1 MPTSKPPMRVG
12 WTGHRPH
19 YFRAPAEAAAA
30 VQRAAEE
37 LRREV
42 ARPLVFITGG
52 QRGVDLWA
60 AEAAMQLGVP
70 YHVYLPL
77 PLAQF
82 AADWDAADRAA
93 LERVWAAAAERRVL
107 DERGDFGPGA
117 YTLRNQAI
125 AEECDLLVA
134 VWTGRTGGGTH
145 ETVSFARALSKPIRE
160 VLLPAADVPSDP
172 AARGL

>member
-1 MPTSKPPMRVG
+1 MSFRVG

-19 YFRAPAEAAAA
+19 YFRAPAKATAA
-30 VQRAAEE
+30 VQRAAAE
-37 LRREV
+37 LRRE
-42 ARPLVFITGG
+42 AAGPLVFVTGG

-60 AEAAMQLGVP
+60 AEAATRLGVP

-82 AADWDAADRAA
+82 AADWDAADRTA

-107 DERGDFGPGA
+107 DESGDFGPGA

-145 ETVSFARALSKPIRE
+145 ETIRFARALGKPIRE

-172 AARGL
+172 ASRGL

>member
-1 MPTSKPPMRVG
+1 MAWRIG

-30 VQRAAEE
+30 VQREAEE
-37 LRREV
+37 LRRTFTG
-42 ARPLVFITGG
+42 PLVFLTGG

-60 AEAAMQLGVP
+60 AEAATQLGIP

-77 PLAQF
+77 PLPKF
-82 AADWDAADRAA
+82 TADWGVADRAA

-107 DERGDFGPGA
+107 DERGAFGPAA

-125 AEECDLLVA
+125 AEECDLLVV
-134 VWTGRTGGGTH
+134 VWTGRTGGGTY
-145 ETVSFARALSKPIRE
+145 ETLSFARALGKPIRE

-172 AARGL
+172 ASRGL